1 MSTSKLIL
9 DATER
14 LRILL
19 GKNLPPYSIEGEF
32 TPNTASYSQPITLS
46 SFSVIDS
53 PNQLIN
59 KPPFL
64 NQLYPLNEFGPSGGY
79 TLTAVIDYP
88 TNGQSNS
95 NQGVYSPIETNL
107 DLLNESWIDVSFNE
121 NRYGPEGGFNAMF
134 FVSNNGITDKIHLP
148 YWEPPTFLPSTYSPI
163 QVLLSNNP
171 VGDFGLLSQDSSLA
185 MISSKQL
192 KSLFE
197 ERINLERVKNIS
209 NFLNNNYTITIP
221 ESPIAATGDFA
232 TRISDSF
239 FPASTIP
246 GSYFDENQKKGQ
258 QTNQTSRALRV
269 VNNLTGGLLG
279 PILNLR
285 RNPSQLFLAN
295 TGSGQ
300 KSELFRNI
308 NLNQFQPDYS
318 RFSGGLRG
326 LLNTLGR
333 SILSVVGEVEN
344 GYYVGSSKKEPGNI
358 TSPRNQVP
366 VNEFGKQ
373 IQAPVYGPTDLS
385 ILYEGNETKLNF
397 GLVGRPIIEGGG
409 VDAGLVWISP
419 KYKNSSGK
427 RATPGGGNGKV
438 DGDYFQIS
446 SQLQQ
451 SQSTNTKFKP
461 GSILDDTQR
470 LVDSADKVN
479 GKSRLKHV
487 GNAIN
492 QVSKV
497 FNDGYKEITKGS
509 KVLSYIDNATG
520 TEEGIEYGRVFTK
533 DTPYYTYNDLQK
545 KDGITTSNRRFPSS
559 VFDNTFNLNIAPMRG
574 PDSTNIKQND
584 SGQFYAKKYMF
595 SIENL
600 AWRTS
605 SRKGFTVDDLPSCE
619 RGPNGGRIMWFPPY
633 DLKFSDTST
642 PQFQGTSFLGRP
654 EPMYT
659 YKETSRSG
667 TLSWK
672 IVVDHP
678 SILNV
683 IVRKQ
688 LKGVKKEKID
698 SIIESFFAGCM
709 KYDVYELA
717 RRFPSLEPSV
727 IKQIINA
734 LNSTSNTDDAT
745 KLFNEIYK
753 DPSGNSDF
761 GTNPT
766 NVGEDVELPQNGNKP
781 TNNQDVLE
789 KLKQSFTKKILR
801 NFLTECDYFDMIKE
815 DTPMVYDSIK
825 EKIKYFTPTFHSTTP
840 EGLNSRLTFLNQCV
854 RPGDTIPTIG
864 IDNQPTQ
871 TNALNTSFGAPPILV
886 LRIGDF
892 YNTKIVPDSM
902 SFSYE
907 PLILDQNPE
916 GIGIQPMIVNV
927 SMNFKIIGG
936 MGIAKPV
943 EELQNALSFNFY
955 ANTEIYDERA
965 TATED
970 LSKVSKDFF
979 EQLKLT
985 VRQASTEQRF
995 RTNSGGNTIGTI
1007 VLTIPNEDG
1016 SAEGDINYKSIMDKL
1031 LASTS
1036 NYFSGVVNILESVQ
1050 KENNLGFVQILNAKR
1065 DYSEGSVVDETI
1077 QIFGKSSN
1085 WEQLL
1090 QDTLERVYQ
1099 SIDDEKDPI
1108 LSSVIKNGFT
1118 PNEQNNLT
1126 SVLRYVKANMKQYI
1140 ADYSEQLLTS
1150 LGAKSQEIVSLQES
1164 YVQIIRKLNVV
1175 SSEIDGEIND
1185 RGTAQIYNISGQQL
1199 TDLVTDFK
1207 KLKDATEKYVEL
1219 LSEDSYKIAFYE
1231 PSNPD
1236 IPFDLINDG
1245 IFDTKEE
1252 IDFFVIMAR
1261 ILSDK
1266 TKRQEFI
1273 DYVLRED
1280 EILRITKRRTYNQ
1293 LVRKFEFRL
1302 FILDTQYS
1310 TELRREG
1317 RIFNKLKGRLIYN
1330 KLTKGLPTLMYKPNK
1345 ERVCNYI
1352 TSPTLGTEAQKNQIK
1367 ALYGT
1372 TNAND
1377 DKLTYDGKITFN

>member
-121 NRYGPEGGFNAMF
+121 NRYGPEGGFSAMF

-185 MISSKQL
+185 MISTKQL
-192 KSLFE
+192 KSLFD

-221 ESPIAATGDFA
+221 ESPISATGDFA

-427 RATPGGGNGKV
+427 RATPGGGIGKV

-487 GNAIN
+487 GNAIS

-605 SRKGFTVDDLPSCE
+605 SRKGFTIDDLPSCE

-825 EKIKYFTPTFHSTTP
+825 EKLKYFTPTFHSTTP

-995 RTNSGGNTIGTI
+995 RTNNGGNTIGTI

-1036 NYFSGVVNILESVQ
+1036 NYFGGVVNILESVQ
-1050 KENNLGFVQILNAKR
+1050 KENNMGFVQILNAKR

-1090 QDTLERVYQ
+1090 QDTLERVYK
-1099 SIDDEKDPI
+1099 SIDDETDPI
-1108 LSSVIKNGFT
+1108 LSVIKNGFT

-1150 LGAKSQEIVSLQES
+1150 LGTKSQEIVSLQES

-1175 SSEIDGEIND
+1175 SSEIDGEINN

-1207 KLKDATEKYVEL
+1207 KLKDATEQYVEL

-1231 PSNPD
+1231 PSNPN
-1236 IPFDLINDG
+1236 IPFELINDG
-1245 IFDTKEE
+1245 NFETQEE

-1302 FILDTQYS
+1302 FILDKQYS

-1317 RIFNKLKGRLIYN
+1317 RIFNKLKGRPIYN
-1330 KLTKGLPTLMYKPNK
+1330 KLTKGLATLMYKPNK